1 MLLIGS
7 NCFLDRKRTKD
18 SIESPLMNLTDLLQE
33 RVAEKTMKELFPDLG
48 PICNVIMQIELAWVM
63 ADEER
68 DKHDKS
74 SLEYKRLDEMNLGLL
89 RLGMGGANPSVTP
102 TDLSNRIEAL
112 ESHYTEL
119 LERVRD
125 DKDID
130 PPTEVELLA
139 VISTQ
144 SLVGPSAAYGSHL
157 QGFVNTYEYL
167 LRRNMPSA
175 KLDFKYS
182 HPNGFTED
190 EMWHINHTLKEMR
203 NNFKWVNGTRKKTL
217 SL

>member
-1 MLLIGS
+1 MQLEEAV
-7 NCFLDRKRTKD
+7 R
-18 SIESPLMNLTDLLQE
+18 QE
-33 RVAEKTMKELFPDLG
+33 CAEATIKELFPDLG
-48 PICNVIMQIELAWVM
+48 PICNAMTQIELAWEM

-89 RLGMGGANPSVTP
+89 RLGRGGANPSVAP
-102 TDLSNRIEAL
+102 TDLSHRIEAL
-112 ESHYTEL
+112 ESHYTEIL
-119 LERVRD
+119 ARVRD
-125 DKDID
+125 DEDID

-139 VISTQ
+139 VISAQ
-144 SLVGPSAAYGSHL
+144 SLVGPSAAYGSNL
-157 QGFVNTYEYL
+157 QGFVNTFEYL
-167 LRRNMPSA
+167 LRRCMPSA

-190 EMWHINHTLKEMR
+190 EMWHINHTLNSAR